1 VDVIGGRAGKAG
13 GAFVQSTLQMVLA
26 ATVVNSGAN
35 IVSVTA
41 PYAFGIFVIVCVLWL
56 YAVKGLSKKVT
67 AAMARR
73 RQEMQ
78 AS

>member
-1 VDVIGGRAGKAG
+1 
-13 GAFVQSTLQMVLA
+13 
-26 ATVVNSGAN
+26 
-35 IVSVTA
+35 
-41 PYAFGIFVIVCVLWL
+41 LWL

-67 AAMARR
+67 AAVERR